1 MTFAGR
7 YLKDHLSVIFMECL
21 FVFIFA
27 VVFFCT
33 ISRWLQFFTRPCSV
47 FWQGQLFW
55 GRVCTGHTKDIKGW
69 FIFSPL
75 GGQRCGRFW
84 KRIFRGKELF

>member
-27 VVFFCT
+27 DVFF
-33 ISRWLQFFTRPCSV
+33 
-47 FWQGQLFW
+47 
-55 GRVCTGHTKDIKGW
+55 
-69 FIFSPL
+69 
-75 GGQRCGRFW
+75 
-84 KRIFRGKELF
+84 